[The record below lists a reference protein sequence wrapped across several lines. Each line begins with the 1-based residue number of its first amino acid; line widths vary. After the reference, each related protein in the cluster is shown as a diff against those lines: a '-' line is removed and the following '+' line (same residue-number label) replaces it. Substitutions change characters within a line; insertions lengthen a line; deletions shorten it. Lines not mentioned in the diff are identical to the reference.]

1 MAASDTGAWFQ
12 TTSWALVLSA
22 RGSRADLELLLRAYW
37 SPVYAFIRAK
47 GFSHHD
53 ASDMTQEFLSEI
65 LVGRDLIAK
74 ADPMRGRFRSFLKSA
89 LRNFLIDQHRRAS
102 AKRAAPST
110 PISSVDAGPE
120 AADNGSIDRGGSVR
134 SGNAST
140 DPAAAFDR
148 QWAAAVL
155 ALTIERTEAA
165 CKQDGMDQQW
175 AAFRAVV
182 LAPLSSRVKPP
193 SMEELAQ
200 RLGAASPAQV
210 SNMIQTVKR
219 RFRRTLQQVVAE
231 TVTDPKDVDDEL
243 AALQRFFG

>member
-1 MAASDTGAWFQ
+1 MAASDTGAWFP

-22 RGSRADLELLLRAYW
+22 RGSRADLEVLLRAYW

-53 ASDMTQEFLSEI
+53 ASDMTQEFLAEV

-120 AADNGSIDRGGSVR
+120 AIDPASIDQGTARGRR
-134 SGNAST
+134 SAGG
-140 DPAAAFDR
+140 DPATAFDR

-165 CKQDGMDQQW
+165 CKQDGMEQQW
-175 AAFRAVV
+175 AAFRAVI
-182 LAPLSSRVKPP
+182 LAPLSSRVKSPP
-193 SMEELAQ
+193 MDELAE

-231 TVTDPKDVDDEL
+231 TVTDPNDIESEL